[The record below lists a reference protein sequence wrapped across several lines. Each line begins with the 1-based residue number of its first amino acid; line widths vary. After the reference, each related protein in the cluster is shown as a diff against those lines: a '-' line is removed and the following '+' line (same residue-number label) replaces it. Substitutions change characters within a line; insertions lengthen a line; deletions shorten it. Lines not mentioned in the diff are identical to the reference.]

1 MKWIFFLLSFLSGIA
16 MSVQSGIN
24 SQLKSQL
31 NHPIFASLIS
41 FVVGLLLLICIII
54 LQKQPIPSFS
64 ELTAVSAWKYTGGF
78 LGAMIVTVS
87 LLSIA
92 QIGASSM
99 FVTIIAGQLLAALI
113 MDHCG
118 LLGLPVVKISTQK
131 IIGIVLL
138 IAGVYLVN
146 KK

>member
-1 MKWIFFLLSFLSGIA
+1 

-113 MDHCG
+113 MDHYG

>member
-1 MKWIFFLLSFLSGIA
+1 